1 MDALSGSID
10 INREVLKML
19 AEDSSAVSPDTTLTG
34 RSARTGAVIEVHH
47 VSSRSK
53 TLVWVGEPRSLEVKT
68 VYTSDFGIPAAGIC
82 PRRIT

>member
-10 INREVLKML
+10 INFEVFRML
-19 AEDSSAVSPDTTLTG
+19 AGDSSAVSPDITLTG
-34 RSARTGAVIEVHH
+34 RGARTDAVIEVHQ

-53 TLVWVGEPRSLEVKT
+53 TLVQVGEPRSLGVER